1 MKKIAFALWVTMM
14 LLNWGVQA
22 NTPNVDN
29 VKISTHQEW
38 ALPRVFMTWLE
49 GEGFRP
55 KREEDEHF
63 IVLSFK
69 YQGKDIQLSFSK
81 DDQQFYNVVDYL
93 VMSSENT
100 GEGGTVSDKDKY
112 LRLQVVNQVTSDMK
126 VVKAYLDED
135 FDIVLRVEVFDDG
148 TPSPEGVM
156 LRQLDALVEAVQNAT
171 TIYWKLKKEHEGSM

>member
-1 MKKIAFALWVTMM
+1 
-14 LLNWGVQA
+14 
-22 NTPNVDN
+22 
-29 VKISTHQEW
+29 
-38 ALPRVFMTWLE
+38 
-49 GEGFRP
+49 
-55 KREEDEHF
+55 
-63 IVLSFK
+63 
-69 YQGKDIQLSFSK
+69 
-81 DDQQFYNVVDYL
+81 
-93 VMSSENT
+93 MSSENT

-112 LRLQVVNQVTSDMK
+112 LRLQVVNQVTPDMK